1 MVDRNRKSHMQ
12 FKDSFDISFSR
23 LGYVL
28 KQIQTAIKFYG
39 PDAELRKYNELY
51 DDGEY
56 IGIFAMTPET
66 DQEMAKRIAQEEG
79 RESAAEAREKAEF
92 ERLEKKY
99 GGK

>member
-1 MVDRNRKSHMQ
+1 
-12 FKDSFDISFSR
+12 
-23 LGYVL
+23 
-28 KQIQTAIKFYG
+28 
-39 PDAELRKYNELY
+39 
-51 DDGEY
+51 
-56 IGIFAMTPET
+56 MTPET